1 MAGPNYWWVN
11 HKQTFRSETEGGYIW
26 SPKTNSNGAR
36 NQTYDNLLKVQPGD
50 VVVSYAD
57 AKIKVVGIAT
67 GSCREAPKPE
77 EFGSAGASWSNV
89 GWLVPIEWTSL
100 SKPISPKEHIERI
113 APMLPPKNSPLQP
126 NGNGNQGCYLASIS
140 PELGK
145 LILSLASHEGL
156 CLELELDGIADD
168 IKSDLA
174 LQEVQDAVDI
184 SETEKEQLVRSR
196 RGQGLFR
203 QRVLA
208 QEPRCRITGVEIP
221 SLLLAS
227 HIKPWKDCNNAE
239 RLDGANGLMLAP
251 HVDKLFDQGWISFR
265 NDGGLLAAAEA
276 IPVLYAWNI
285 DPFMN
290 VGPFSASQIAYLEYH
305 RSFVLKALDG
315 PIS

>member
-1 MAGPNYWWVN
+1 
-11 HKQTFRSETEGGYIW
+11 
-26 SPKTNSNGAR
+26 
-36 NQTYDNLLKVQPGD
+36 
-50 VVVSYAD
+50 
-57 AKIKVVGIAT
+57 
-67 GSCREAPKPE
+67 
-77 EFGSAGASWSNV
+77 
-89 GWLVPIEWTSL
+89 
-100 SKPISPKEHIERI
+100 
-113 APMLPPKNSPLQP
+113 
-126 NGNGNQGCYLASIS
+126 NQGCYLASIS

-168 IKSDLA
+168 IESDLA
-174 LQEVQDAVDI
+174 LREVQDAVDI

-251 HVDKLFDQGWISFR
+251 HVDKLFDRGWISFED
-265 NDGGLLAAAEA
+265 DGALLVSPQAMPVLAAWK
-276 IPVLYAWNI
+276 ISLI
-285 DPFMN
+285 SN
-290 VGPFSASQIAYLEYH
+290 VGAFTKGQKTYLAVH
-305 RSFVLKALDG
+305 RDAVFKG
-315 PIS
+315 

>member
-196 RGQGLFR
+196 RGQGLFDSECLLKNR
-203 QRVLA
+203 AAGLRASRSRACFSPAISSHGRIAIMPSAWTVLTDSCSPPTSTNCSTKA
-208 QEPRCRITGVEIP
+208 G
-221 SLLLAS
+221 S
-227 HIKPWKDCNNAE
+227 HS
-239 RLDGANGLMLAP
+239 GMM
-251 HVDKLFDQGWISFR
+251 
-265 NDGGLLAAAEA
+265 AACW
-276 IPVLYAWNI
+276 PQLRRY
-285 DPFMN
+285 
-290 VGPFSASQIAYLEYH
+290 
-305 RSFVLKALDG
+305 RSSTHG
-315 PIS
+315 T